1 MCEHPCTACVCP
13 VALVRELNLMWTQV
27 MSFLMMRCQLS
38 PWWGME
44 LELERPE
51 SETSVSQGLPSAQ
64 WLDCPLWAGSSPA
77 LLEQRSWDWCELA
90 LLSLGASLPSRS
102 PGTLALVWSCSTG
115 ASGGSWY
122 GLGCGL
128 WPSGPALRPGLLWL
142 LGLCEHQQWLLL
154 SCSDASLGVSHL
166 CASGLCDVSPWP
178 WHCKPQCGATQWNQQ
193 GWSIHWAQAGT
204 CTRTTVRS

>member
-1 MCEHPCTACVCP
+1 MWEHPCTACVCP

-115 ASGGSWY
+115 ASGGSW
-122 GLGCGL
+122 
-128 WPSGPALRPGLLWL
+128 PRVSSSTSGPSVVGVPTWHSWMLRYSRGPQSLGHRPVAVLVPGLL
-142 LGLCEHQQWLLL
+142 GARPY
-154 SCSDASLGVSHL
+154 SRS
-166 CASGLCDVSPWP
+166 
-178 WHCKPQCGATQWNQQ
+178 CGAGKQVKIHLYLQPL
-193 GWSIHWAQAGT
+193 SITPVTA
-204 CTRTTVRS
+204 